1 MSQTRSSSV
10 RRALFGAVL
19 AGTLL
24 VPVACGRGAQTGGG
38 AAGNAVGYVRMRD
51 LITKH
56 PLYAQLS
63 KYDEDIAALQLRSV
77 GGADVATSGAEL
89 QKQEAALNKELSAAV
104 ARTRN
109 QIKQKQIEYQARE
122 NEAIRAAL
130 AAAGGNMPQS
140 AGAIAAQI
148 QTTSNEQ
155 AQDVARQAQANLG
168 TFRNETIAQDKAA
181 VDALR
186 RSLTERADRTYR
198 AKAEEFREKES
209 AFALSEANADAAAR
223 LSLRTKLS
231 NLPLDDASRKDI
243 TDQLTALD
251 RKEADG
257 LAAMRNRDQAALAT
271 LQTQLRSQTT
281 AQYTKEVSSIHQRT
295 NAKLSDRATQTQSAL
310 VKQLGGPVAGASG
323 GSGAAPATMSSDMKA
338 KLLALHKKYQTDFQ
352 READQTI
359 KDFNKTKEDL
369 TRRFAEIHGVDV
381 GAQGDVARQIQS
393 LQKQRDELYDEI
405 MAQIEREVRI
415 VAEKR
420 AVGVVFGNIIAPAN
434 GVDLTDDVAND
445 LESLH
450 E

>member
-1 MSQTRSSSV
+1 M
-10 RRALFGAVL
+10 L
-19 AGTLL
+19 AGALL
-24 VPVACGRGAQTGGG
+24 VPSGCGRGAQTGTGG
-38 AAGNAVGYVRMRD
+38 KDGTVGYVRMRD

-77 GGADVATSGAEL
+77 GGADVATSGSEL
-89 QKQEAALNKELSAAV
+89 QKQEGVLQQELSAAV
-104 ARTRN
+104 ERTRN

-181 VDALR
+181 VNALS

-209 AFALSEANADAAAR
+209 AFALSEANADAAQR
-223 LSLRTKLS
+223 LSLRTKVS
-231 NLPLDDASRKDI
+231 NLPLDDASRKEI
-243 TDQLTALD
+243 TDQLSALD
-251 RKEADG
+251 RKEADA

-281 AQYTKEVSSIHQRT
+281 AQYTKEVSSIHERT
-295 NAKLSDRATQTQSAL
+295 NAKLHDRATQTQTAL
-310 VKQLGGPVAGASG
+310 VKQLGGPVAGAAG
-323 GSGAAPATMSSDMKA
+323 GSGGAPATMSSDMKA
-338 KLLALHKKYQTDFQ
+338 KLLALHKKYQGDFQ
-352 READQTI
+352 RDADQTI

-420 AVGVVFGNIIAPAN
+420 AIGVVFGNIIAPAN
-434 GVDLTDDVAND
+434 GVDLTNDVAND